1 MVQFDFNSLLKT
13 MDKAG
18 IMAMVEKE
26 VDKVIAAAKA
36 KEIEQ
41 ERYKIAKAN
50 VACDNYSVDD
60 LIILD
65 ARLNRMADTKIE
77 EAKTIPADTIK
88 AGKMPKKYPPIESIE
103 EPIMKAE
110 IMTPKEFEELLLNAS
125 LRDIKKRKKSSE
137 KTTYDEYFKDSFF

>member
-1 MVQFDFNSLLKT
+1 MIQFDFNSLLKT

-26 VDKVIAAAKA
+26 VDKVIAAKAA
-36 KEIEQ
+36 KEVEQ

-50 VACDNYSVDD
+50 VASDNYSIDD

-65 ARLNRMADTKIE
+65 ARLSRMADTKVE
-77 EAKTIPADTIK
+77 EAKSIPADFIK
-88 AGKMPKKYPPIESIE
+88 AGKKPKYPIETK
-103 EPIMKAE
+103 PV
-110 IMTPKEFEELLLNAS
+110 IMTPEEFVKFFEAS
-125 LRDIKKRKKSSE
+125 LGDIKRKKSSE

>member
-1 MVQFDFNSLLKT
+1 MIQFDFNSLLNT

-26 VDKVIAAAKA
+26 VDKVIAAKAA
-36 KEIEQ
+36 KEVEQ
-41 ERYKIAKAN
+41 ERYKMAKAN

-65 ARLNRMADTKIE
+65 ARLSRMADTKVE
-77 EAKTIPADTIK
+77 EAKSIPADFIE
-88 AGKMPKKYPPIESIE
+88 AGKKPKKYPTETKPV
-103 EPIMKAE
+103 
-110 IMTPKEFEELLLNAS
+110 IMTPEEFVKFFEAS
-125 LRDIKKRKKSSE
+125 LGDIKKRKKSSE

>member
-1 MVQFDFNSLLKT
+1 MIQFDFNSLLKT

-26 VDKVIAAAKA
+26 VDKVIAAKAA
-36 KEIEQ
+36 KELEQ

-65 ARLNRMADTKIE
+65 ARLNRMADTKVE
-77 EAKTIPADTIK
+77 EAKSIPADFIE
-88 AGKMPKKYPPIESIE
+88 AGKKPKYPIETK
-103 EPIMKAE
+103 PL
-110 IMTPKEFEELLLNAS
+110 IMTPEEFAKFLEAS
-125 LRDIKKRKKSSE
+125 LGDIKRKKSSE

>member
-1 MVQFDFNSLLKT
+1 MIQFDFNSLLKT

-26 VDKVIAAAKA
+26 VDKVVAAQRT

-65 ARLNRMADTKIE
+65 ARLNRKADTKIE

-88 AGKMPKKYPPIESIE
+88 AGKMPKKYPIETK
-103 EPIMKAE
+103 PV
-110 IMTPKEFEELLLNAS
+110 IMTPEEFVKFFEAS
-125 LRDIKKRKKSSE
+125 LGDIKKRKKSSE

>member
-1 MVQFDFNSLLKT
+1 MIQFDFNSLLNT

-26 VDKVIAAAKA
+26 VDKVIAAKAAKE

-65 ARLNRMADTKIE
+65 ARLNRMADTKVE

-88 AGKMPKKYPPIESIE
+88 AGKMPKHPIETK
-103 EPIMKAE
+103 PV
-110 IMTPKEFEELLLNAS
+110 IMTPEEFVKFLDAS
-125 LRDIKKRKKSSE
+125 LGDIKKRKKSSE

>member
-88 AGKMPKKYPPIESIE
+88 AGKMPKKYPIETK
-103 EPIMKAE
+103 PL
-110 IMTPKEFEELLLNAS
+110 IMTPEEFAEFLNAS
-125 LRDIKKRKKSSE
+125 LGDIKKRKKSSE

>member
-1 MVQFDFNSLLKT
+1 MIQFDFNSLLKT

-26 VDKVIAAAKA
+26 VDKVIAAKAA
-36 KEIEQ
+36 KEVEQ

-50 VACDNYSVDD
+50 VACDNYSIDD

-65 ARLNRMADTKIE
+65 ARLSRMADTKVE
-77 EAKTIPADTIK
+77 EAKSIPADFIK
-88 AGKMPKKYPPIESIE
+88 AGKKPKYPIETK
-103 EPIMKAE
+103 PV
-110 IMTPKEFEELLLNAS
+110 IMTPEEFVKFFEAS
-125 LRDIKKRKKSSE
+125 LGDIKRKKSSE

>member
-1 MVQFDFNSLLKT
+1 MIQFDFNALLKT

-26 VDKVIAAAKA
+26 VDKVIADKAAK
-36 KEIEQ
+36 EVEQ

-77 EAKTIPADTIK
+77 EAKSIPADFIK
-88 AGKMPKKYPPIESIE
+88 PGKKPKYPIETK
-103 EPIMKAE
+103 PL
-110 IMTPKEFEELLLNAS
+110 IMTPEEFAEFLNAS
-125 LRDIKKRKKSSE
+125 LGDIKRKKSSE

>member
-18 IMAMVEKE
+18 VMAMVEKE
-26 VDKVIAAAKA
+26 VDKVIAAKAA
-36 KEIEQ
+36 KEVEQ

-65 ARLNRMADTKIE
+65 ARLNRKADTKIE
-77 EAKTIPADTIK
+77 EAKTIPADFIK
-88 AGKMPKKYPPIESIE
+88 AGKKPKHLTETKPL
-103 EPIMKAE
+103 
-110 IMTPKEFEELLLNAS
+110 IMTPEEFAKFLEAS
-125 LRDIKKRKKSSE
+125 LGDIKRKKSSE

>member
-26 VDKVIAAAKA
+26 VDKVIAAKAA
-36 KEIEQ
+36 KEVEQ

-65 ARLNRMADTKIE
+65 ARLNRKADTKIE
-77 EAKTIPADTIK
+77 EAKTIPADFIK
-88 AGKMPKKYPPIESIE
+88 AGKKPKYPIETK
-103 EPIMKAE
+103 PV
-110 IMTPKEFEELLLNAS
+110 IMTPEEFAEFLNAS
-125 LRDIKKRKKSSE
+125 LGDIKRKKSSE
-137 KTTYDEYFKDSFF
+137 KTTYDKYFKDSLF

>member
-1 MVQFDFNSLLKT
+1 MIQFDFNSLLNT

-26 VDKVIAAAKA
+26 IDKVIAAKAA
-36 KEIEQ
+36 KEVEQ

-65 ARLNRMADTKIE
+65 ARLSRKADTKIE
-77 EAKTIPADTIK
+77 AAKSIPADFIE
-88 AGKMPKKYPPIESIE
+88 AGKKPKYPIESK
-103 EPIMKAE
+103 PV
-110 IMTPKEFEELLLNAS
+110 IMTPEEFVKFFEAS
-125 LRDIKKRKKSSE
+125 LGDIKKSKKSSE
-137 KTTYDEYFKDSFF
+137 KTTYDDYFKDSFF

>member
-1 MVQFDFNSLLKT
+1 MIQFDFNSLLKT

-18 IMAMVEKE
+18 VMAMVEKE
-26 VDKVIAAAKA
+26 VDKVIAAKAA
-36 KEIEQ
+36 KEVEQ

-65 ARLNRMADTKIE
+65 ARLSRMADTKVE
-77 EAKTIPADTIK
+77 EAKSIPADFIE
-88 AGKMPKKYPPIESIE
+88 AGKKPKYPIETK
-103 EPIMKAE
+103 PV
-110 IMTPKEFEELLLNAS
+110 IMTPEEFVKFFEAS
-125 LRDIKKRKKSSE
+125 LGDIKRKKSSE

>member
-1 MVQFDFNSLLKT
+1 MIQFDFNALLKT

-26 VDKVIAAAKA
+26 VDKVIAAKAA
-36 KEIEQ
+36 KEVEQ

-65 ARLNRMADTKIE
+65 ARLNRKADTKIE
-77 EAKTIPADTIK
+77 EAKSIRADFIE
-88 AGKMPKKYPPIESIE
+88 AGKKPKHPIETK
-103 EPIMKAE
+103 PV
-110 IMTPKEFEELLLNAS
+110 IMTPEEFVKFFEAS
-125 LRDIKKRKKSSE
+125 LEDIKKSKKSSE

>member
-1 MVQFDFNSLLKT
+1 MIQFDFNSLLKT

-26 VDKVIAAAKA
+26 VDKVIAAQTA
-36 KEIEQ
+36 KEVEQ
-41 ERYKIAKAN
+41 ERYKMAKAN

-65 ARLNRMADTKIE
+65 ARLSRMADTKIE
-77 EAKTIPADTIK
+77 EAKSIPADFIK
-88 AGKMPKKYPPIESIE
+88 AGKMPKKYPIETK
-103 EPIMKAE
+103 PL
-110 IMTPKEFEELLLNAS
+110 IMTPEEFAEFLNAS
-125 LRDIKKRKKSSE
+125 LGDIKRKKSSE

>member
-1 MVQFDFNSLLKT
+1 MIQFDFNSLLKT

-26 VDKVIAAAKA
+26 VDKVIAAKAA
-36 KEIEQ
+36 KEVEQ

-65 ARLNRMADTKIE
+65 ARLSRMADTKVE
-77 EAKTIPADTIK
+77 EAKSIPADFIE
-88 AGKMPKKYPPIESIE
+88 AGKKPKYPIETK
-103 EPIMKAE
+103 PV
-110 IMTPKEFEELLLNAS
+110 IMTPEEFVKFFEAS
-125 LRDIKKRKKSSE
+125 LGDIKRKKSSE

>member
-26 VDKVIAAAKA
+26 VDKVIAAKAA
-36 KEIEQ
+36 KEVEQ

-50 VACDNYSVDD
+50 VASDNYSVDD

-65 ARLNRMADTKIE
+65 ARLSRMADTKVE
-77 EAKTIPADTIK
+77 EAKSIPADFIK
-88 AGKMPKKYPPIESIE
+88 AGKKPKYPIETKPVIMSPE
-103 EPIMKAE
+103 EFVKF
-110 IMTPKEFEELLLNAS
+110 FEAS
-125 LRDIKKRKKSSE
+125 LGDIKRKKSSE

>member
-1 MVQFDFNSLLKT
+1 MIQFDFNSLLKT

-26 VDKVIAAAKA
+26 VDKVIAAKAA
-36 KEIEQ
+36 KEVEQ

-65 ARLNRMADTKIE
+65 ARLNRKADTKIE
-77 EAKTIPADTIK
+77 EAKSIRADFIE
-88 AGKMPKKYPPIESIE
+88 AGKKPKYPIETK
-103 EPIMKAE
+103 PL
-110 IMTPKEFEELLLNAS
+110 IMTPEEFVKFFEAS
-125 LRDIKKRKKSSE
+125 LEDIKKSKKSSE

>member
-26 VDKVIAAAKA
+26 VDKVIAAKNA

-65 ARLNRMADTKIE
+65 ARLNRKADTKIE
-77 EAKTIPADTIK
+77 EAKSIRADFIE
-88 AGKMPKKYPPIESIE
+88 AGKKPKHPIETK
-103 EPIMKAE
+103 PL
-110 IMTPKEFEELLLNAS
+110 IMTPEEFAEFLNAS
-125 LRDIKKRKKSSE
+125 LGDIKKRKKSSE
-137 KTTYDEYFKDSFF
+137 KTTVDDYFKDTFF